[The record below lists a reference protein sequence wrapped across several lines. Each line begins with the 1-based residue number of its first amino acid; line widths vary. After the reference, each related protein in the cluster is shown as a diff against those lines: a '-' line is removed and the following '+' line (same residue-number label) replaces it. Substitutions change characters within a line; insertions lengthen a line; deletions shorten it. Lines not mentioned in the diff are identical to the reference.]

1 MQALML
7 TVFAVGV
14 VGVALKLAS
23 GVASGMKRKLAS
35 LHDEDPIVNFFAW
48 LDRVT
53 TLHRP

>member
-7 TVFAVGV
+7 TVFALGV

-23 GVASGMKRKLAS
+23 GIASGMKRKLAS